1 MPLHSKGKRKAK
13 DQARNATG
21 LYKKIHHTTSIADHD
36 IEVNEFN
43 GLDVSDREWGDDD
56 DSGWDDAEDMET
68 AIRINTKLKKLSLV

>member
-43 GLDVSDREWGDDD
+43 GLDVSDR
-56 DSGWDDAEDMET
+56 
-68 AIRINTKLKKLSLV
+68 